1 MSIKVIKDQIFRFLS
16 SDTPEV
22 MAIKGEWGAGK
33 TYSWKKFLNEANSED
48 IVILERY
55 SYVSL
60 FGINSL
66 EAFKY
71 TIFENV
77 VKREIIE
84 TEASIYTF
92 KSNASSLI
100 ESLGRQSINIFK
112 DAPIVKS
119 FSPAIETISF
129 LSLNKTLICIDDLER
144 KGNGLSVKDVLGLV
158 SLLKEQK
165 KCKVVLLLNDG
176 EEGLKDYSKY
186 REKVIDVEL
195 SFSPDPEECATI
207 AYSEEKIHSNR
218 LKELTTSLG
227 IRNIRILK
235 KIERLVDWS
244 LPLVSEFESEITDQ
258 IIRSLVLFSWCYF
271 CSNANEDIPPLEFVT
286 NKGYEKNKD
295 EKNKIENE
303 KKWKTT
309 LQSYNYQLTDEL
321 DMVLCEAV
329 KTGYFIE
336 ADLKGKAKEKNE
348 QIIASKSEG
357 SFSDAWQLYQNSF
370 DNNRDEVIQ
379 GIYQSFKDNCKYI
392 TPTNLNATVSL
403 FRELG
408 ENKKASELINVY
420 IEKRGSET
428 ELFNMQENNLFGSI
442 KDQEIINRFN
452 DIYKNSVK
460 TETAKEVLDRI
471 AGKNAW
477 NQSDEVVLANTLV
490 DEYYKLFKSETGQ
503 HLSSF
508 VTTCLKFGQSSDAS
522 DQQKEITKRAAE
534 ALKKIASES
543 KINQRRVKRFG
554 VDIRDA

>member
-1 MSIKVIKDQIFRFLS
+1 MEQKPVL
-16 SDTPEV
+16 
-22 MAIKGEWGAGK
+22 
-33 TYSWKKFLNEANSED
+33 
-48 IVILERY
+48 ILLR
-55 SYVSL
+55 
-60 FGINSL
+60 
-66 EAFKY
+66 A
-71 TIFENV
+71 
-77 VKREIIE
+77 
-84 TEASIYTF
+84 
-92 KSNASSLI
+92 NASSLI
-100 ESLGRQSINIFK
+100 ESFGRQYINILK
-112 DAPIVKS
+112 GALIVKS
-119 FSPAIETISF
+119 FSPVIETISF

-165 KCKVVLLLNDG
+165 KCKVVLLLNDNDG
-176 EEGLKDYSKY
+176 KAGLDYSTY
-186 REKVIDVEL
+186 REKAIDIEL
-195 SFSPDPEECATI
+195 LFSPNPEECSSI

-218 LKELTTSLG
+218 LKEFTTSLG

-235 KIERLVDWS
+235 KIERLVDLS
-244 LPLVSEFESEITDQ
+244 LPLVSEFKSEITDQ
-258 IIRSLVLFSWCYF
+258 IIHSLVLFSWCYF

-295 EKNKIENE
+295 EKKKIENE
-303 KKWKTT
+303 KKWKTI
-309 LQSYNYQLTDEL
+309 LQSYNYQPTDEL

-329 KTGYFIE
+329 KTGYFVE

-348 QIIASKSEG
+348 QIIASKSKG
-357 SFSDAWQLYQNSF
+357 SFFDAWQLYHNSF
-370 DNNRDEVIQ
+370 YDNRDEVIQ

-392 TPTNLNATVSL
+392 TPTDLNATVSL

-408 ENKKASELINVY
+408 ENKKTSELINLY
-420 IEKRGSET
+420 IEKRKSET
-428 ELFNMQENNLFGSI
+428 ELFNMQENNLFGYI

-508 VTTCLKFGQSSDAS
+508 VTTCLMFGQSSDAS
-522 DQQKEITKRAAE
+522 DQQKEITKRVTE

-543 KINQRRVKRFG
+543 KINRRRVKRFG